1 MEEIVDECIGILYAI
16 VRQDEDASFGEDQ
29 KEAAR
34 QIKKLASSGDPDA
47 AIALNRLKHAPG
59 MHPFLREIIFS

>member
-1 MEEIVDECIGILYAI
+1 MEEIVDEYIKILYAI

-29 KEAAR
+29 KQAAR
-34 QIKKLASSGDPDA
+34 QIKRLAGSGNTDA
-47 AIALNRLKHAPG
+47 AIALDHLRHAPG

>member
-1 MEEIVDECIGILYAI
+1 MEEIVDECIRILYAI

-34 QIKKLASSGDPDA
+34 QIKRLAGSGNPDA
-47 AIALNRLKHAPG
+47 AIALDRLQHGPG
-59 MHPFLREIIFS
+59 LHPFLQEIIFS